1 MKKSKKIFLRV
12 LPILIVAVMLVAN
25 FSFVGAAAKSSSS
38 SSSEPVNSN
47 NLGSLAGNQ
56 TGSGTMNTAVQKMWA
71 SVLLI
76 LQILAVAAIVF
87 AGVRYMFASA
97 DEKADIKKQMI
108 ILVIGAVLVFAA
120 STIISIIVNVTN
132 DIAG

>member
-12 LPILIVAVMLVAN
+12 LPVLMVLMVVFTVSGNFLFAAN
-25 FSFVGAAAKSSSS
+25 NT
-38 SSSEPVNSN
+38 SSEPISTDFSN
-47 NLGSLAGNQ
+47 MTGG
-56 TGSGTMNTAVQKMWA
+56 TGSTTLNNTAKNIWG
-71 SVLLI
+71 SVTLI

-97 DEKADIKKQMI
+97 DAKADIKKQMI

-120 STIISIIVNVTN
+120 STIISIIVKVTN
-132 DIAG
+132 EVAG